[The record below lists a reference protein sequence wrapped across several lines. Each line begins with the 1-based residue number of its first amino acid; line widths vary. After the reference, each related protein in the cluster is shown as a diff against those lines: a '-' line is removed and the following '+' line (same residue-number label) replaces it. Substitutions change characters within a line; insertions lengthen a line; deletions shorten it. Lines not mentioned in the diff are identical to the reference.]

1 MSEIED
7 IELNNDGTPT
17 DMKVIDDFEK
27 IQNVLCDELDIAF
40 GGDISSVVF
49 KYCSPFAIVNGDY
62 FFIQFIEAIK
72 PEIEKHIN
80 AMSKEEL
87 TEVMKAGISQQ
98 IAAQYESTIRTQLGT
113 QPVKVLAGLF
123 DAETFTEKEYAE
135 FFELYMPPTHSKS
148 SYEKNLSKLGYVDL
162 ESPTAINIYTAT
174 FADKDEISALIADY
188 NSKVSEDDKINYTD
202 LVALL
207 MSSITLVINAISY
220 VLIAFVSVSLVVS
233 SIMIGIITYISV
245 LERTKE
251 IGILRAIG
259 ASKKDISRIFNAET
273 AIVGF
278 TAGIMGIGVTL
289 ILILIANPIL
299 HAVTGIGILNAS
311 LPVVGAV
318 ILVLLSV
325 GLTLIA
331 GLVPSRL
338 AAKKD
343 PVVALRT
350 E

>member
-1 MSEIED
+1 MKKLLSASIMCAD
-7 IELNNDGTPT
+7 LLN
-17 DMKVIDDFEK
+17 M
-27 IQNVLCDELDIAF
+27 
-40 GGDISSVVF
+40 
-49 KYCSPFAIVNGDY
+49 
-62 FFIQFIEAIK
+62 
-72 PEIEKHIN
+72 
-80 AMSKEEL
+80 
-87 TEVMKAGISQQ
+87 
-98 IAAQYESTIRTQLGT
+98 
-113 QPVKVLAGLF
+113 
-123 DAETFTEKEYAE
+123 EKEVTG
-135 FFELYMPPTHSKS
+135 LYLSGHPLLPYSQE
-148 SYEKNLSKLGYVDL
+148 YNKNVENED
-162 ESPTAINIYTAT
+162 
-174 FADKDEISALIADY
+174 DEI
-188 NSKVSEDDKINYTD
+188 KYTD

-251 IGILRAIG
+251 IGILRSVG

-278 TAGIMGIGVTL
+278 ASGAIGIGITL
-289 ILILIANPIL
+289 LLILIANPIL

-311 LPVVGAV
+311 LPVVGAIILV
-318 ILVLLSV
+318 ILSIS
-325 GLTLIA
+325 LTLIA
-331 GLVPSRL
+331 GLIPSRL

>member
-1 MSEIED
+1 MVTGMLAMYTEEQLK
-7 IELNNDGTPT
+7 ELAVQAFAEQMGMDPEQIRGY
-17 DMKVIDDFEK
+17 ID
-27 IQNVLCDELDIAF
+27 Q
-40 GGDISSVVF
+40 
-49 KYCSPFAIVNGDY
+49 
-62 FFIQFIEAIK
+62 
-72 PEIEKHIN
+72 
-80 AMSKEEL
+80 MSKEEL
-87 TEVMKAGISQQ
+87 MDAIADGMYEQIEEQYGPMIRERLKQQ
-98 IAAQYESTIRTQLGT
+98 GNEA
-113 QPVKVLAGLF
+113 LALAF
-123 DAETFTEKEYAE
+123 DAKAFTDEQYLE
-135 FFELYMPPTHSKS
+135 FFDLYMPVTHSDS
-148 SYEKNLSKLGYVDL
+148 TYEDNLTKMGYVDID
-162 ESPTAINIYTAT
+162 SPTAINIYTST
-174 FADKDEISALIADY
+174 FANKDEISALIAEY
-188 NSKVSEDDKINYTD
+188 NANVENEDDEINYTD

-278 TAGIMGIGVTL
+278 ASGAIGIGVTL
-289 ILILIANPIL
+289 ILIMIANPIL

-311 LPVVGAV
+311 LPVIGAV
-318 ILVLLSV
+318 ILVILSIS
-325 GLTLIA
+325 LTLIA
-331 GLVPSRL
+331 GLIPSRL

-343 PVVALRT
+343 PVVALRS